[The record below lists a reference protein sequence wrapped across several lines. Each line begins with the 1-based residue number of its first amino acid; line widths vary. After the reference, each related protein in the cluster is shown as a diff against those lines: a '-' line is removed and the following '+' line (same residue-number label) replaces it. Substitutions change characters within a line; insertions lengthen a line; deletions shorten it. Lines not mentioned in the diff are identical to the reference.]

1 MINGRGFLSE
11 YHGSEYGSNIRP
23 EKVSAHTGY
32 VAYVITY
39 VIGDGGG
46 VAGIVFGDTGFY
58 FSYEVGAYVGG
69 LGIDTTTD
77 TGEEGNRLSA

>member
-39 VIGDGGG
+39 VIRNGGR
-46 VAGIVFGDTGFY
+46 VTRIILRDAGFHFTHQVSANVCSF
-58 FSYEVGAYVGG
+58 
-69 LGIDTTTD
+69 GIDTATY
-77 TGEEGNRLSA
+77 TGKQGY